1 LIHESSRVS
10 FAVLQAEGC
19 TGDLEPLDCHCA
31 VQIKSYPH
39 QSGTESQ
46 PSDQNPTADDSLNP
60 FYNTRCQI
68 QIGRLRSNL
77 SNRYFPSN
85 PSRSKRIQRPAS
97 LALPTR
103 LDAAAPPTPYGGGDA
118 GVVRTGALV
127 RGFTRNEVQYAEGTK
142 AKTMGVPSPRA
153 MQRRGLTPLR
163 GGPTVKML
171 LRQEIAA
178 PLALNR
184 ARNVPVLHQC
194 VSPKRPGPY
203 PRPCRRRAWGSTTAA
218 DSTLCSFAM
227 ASGCFALGSRGE
239 RGKMWSVYIGRRES
253 GHARIKPRSPAAA
266 AGEWL
271 TQRRKRNLLQGRRPS

>member
-1 LIHESSRVS
+1 
-10 FAVLQAEGC
+10 
-19 TGDLEPLDCHCA
+19 

-142 AKTMGVPSPRA
+142 AKTMGGTLTSSYAAQGPGAVEGRPNGEDATPARNCGTVGPQSRPECPRA
-153 MQRRGLTPLR
+153 PSVCLP
-163 GGPTVKML
+163 
-171 LRQEIAA
+171 EA
-178 PLALNR
+178 
-184 ARNVPVLHQC
+184 
-194 VSPKRPGPY
+194 
-203 PRPCRRRAWGSTTAA
+203 PRPISETLPSTSMGVNHDGRL
-218 DSTLCSFAM
+218 DSLFVCYGVRLF
-227 ASGCFALGSRGE
+227 C
-239 RGKMWSVYIGRRES
+239 
-253 GHARIKPRSPAAA
+253 AR
-266 AGEWL
+266 L
-271 TQRRKRNLLQGRRPS
+271 